1 VSGRRSGQTPMAF
14 LRPAAKLSSANVS
27 PLLNSFFQK
36 NISKIK
42 ICCTFDFYIQKVRES
57 ESQMSTEGSVKYEQ
71 ILEAAIKRFSHFG
84 INKTT
89 LTEIAQDLAISK
101 PSLFY
106 YLNDKNSLITAV
118 AGKIINETLEE
129 FENTLSATDSV
140 EDGLYSIVE
149 IKRKYFKK
157 YFLLAIQGESLDA
170 ANVSSGITEVFLH
183 ARKKMEILLSA
194 LLNKGV
200 EQGAL
205 KPMDT
210 LKTSIIL
217 LETLAAFEYCM
228 KGRKIVPGD
237 KDMDEM
243 FNRQKDVLEMFLNG
257 FRSKN

>member
-1 VSGRRSGQTPMAF
+1 
-14 LRPAAKLSSANVS
+14 
-27 PLLNSFFQK
+27 
-36 NISKIK
+36 
-42 ICCTFDFYIQKVRES
+42 
-57 ESQMSTEGSVKYEQ
+57 MSTEGSVKYEQ

-84 INKTT
+84 VNKTT

-106 YLNDKNSLITAV
+106 YFNDKNSLITAV

-129 FENTLSATDSV
+129 FETRLQTTGSV
-140 EDGLYSIVE
+140 EEGLYCIVDV
-149 IKRKYFKK
+149 KRKYFKK

-170 ANVSSGITEVFLH
+170 ANVSAGITEVYQR

-200 EQGAL
+200 EQGVL
-205 KPMDT
+205 KQMDT
-210 LKTSIIL
+210 MKTSTTL
-217 LETLAAFEYCM
+217 LDTLSAFEFCM
-228 KGRKIVPGD
+228 KGRKIVPGE